1 MINDSQLLNFVRQN
15 IQMGIDG
22 IKLVIDDTVSEDFKA
37 ELKNQMEEYDDIY
50 AKAEDMV
57 EELGVER
64 HDVNAAAKIAA
75 HLSGKMKTMSGSTSK
90 IAESMIQ
97 GTTMGV
103 TKLIKHMNEFNGSDT
118 VLNLAK
124 KLISVEERNI
134 ETLKKYL

>member
-1 MINDSQLLNFVRQN
+1 MINDSQLLNYVRQN

-103 TKLIKHMNEFNGSDT
+103 TKLIKHINEFNGSDT